1 MDGHSS
7 FLGMTRVW
15 MSYTAGNE
23 IQRQTVSKKRVVKVP
38 QPAYRA
44 IVLSLLG
51 IGLVATGFAA
61 GALILTA
68 QNNTNSKS
76 TIDFSAIPAKVRI
89 EAPALTL
96 TDIHGNS
103 HALSDYRGQVVL
115 VNLWA
120 TWCPPCQ
127 AEMPELQDFY
137 TNHQNQGFTLIGI
150 EDGDPTADVISF
162 VHKYGLN
169 FSIWLDPNYLASHY
183 AFRTMNLPSSYV
195 IDRYGVIRLEWMG
208 AISEQNLEKSIEP
221 IVQE

>member
-1 MDGHSS
+1 M
-7 FLGMTRVW
+7 
-15 MSYTAGNE
+15 
-23 IQRQTVSKKRVVKVP
+23 VKVS

-51 IGLVATGFAA
+51 IGLVMIGFAA
-61 GALILTA
+61 GALILAA
-68 QNNTNSKS
+68 QNNTNSES
-76 TIDFSAIPAKVRI
+76 TIDFSAIPAKVQI

-137 TNHQNQGFTLIGI
+137 INHRNQGFTLIGI
-150 EDGDPTADVISF
+150 EGGDSTADVILF
-162 VHKYGLN
+162 VQKYGLN
-169 FSIWLDPNYLASHY
+169 FSIWIDPNYLASHY
-183 AFRTMNLPSSYV
+183 AFRTVNLPSSYV
-195 IDRYGVIRLEWMG
+195 IDRIGVIRLEWVG
-208 AISEQNLEKSIEP
+208 AISEQSLEKYVEP
-221 IVQE
+221 LVKE